1 MAYCDWLNERLIDTS
16 YYKKLF
22 KNNRIRDFI
31 EKKAARFTLPSELE
45 WEKAARGD
53 SETIFPWG
61 DDAERLPQLANVSDS
76 GIGDTAVVGSFPTSQ
91 RITDMIGNVWEWT
104 RSLHRPYADKAYDGA
119 EAQKDYRGDRV
130 VRGGSW
136 SDHADDARCADRHWD
151 HPDGRNYDI
160 GFRVV
165 LRSPLL

>member
-45 WEKAARGD
+45 WEKTARGD

-91 RITDMIGNVWEWT
+91 RITDMIGNVWE
-104 RSLHRPYADKAYDGA
+104 
-119 EAQKDYRGDRV
+119 
-130 VRGGSW
+130 
-136 SDHADDARCADRHWD
+136 
-151 HPDGRNYDI
+151 
-160 GFRVV
+160 
-165 LRSPLL
+165 